1 VSAVSQPD
9 DLPPASERPVPRG
22 VAGVAPFRD
31 VHEYVAALHGLTG
44 VQIAAAIAERRDA
57 GLLDGGA
64 GDATELRVEAL
75 RRAAVF
81 DARLAGAQAAGIA
94 LPLAGAFDAWQL
106 ESDDRVVLGCLL
118 GAELSPAIARGFAR
132 LGGVTVETVAA
143 VLRAG
148 DAGVA
153 ELVARLAA
161 GTPVSRLALV
171 AIEGTG
177 PLLQR
182 RLVVAPRLLPLA
194 LGSRAVDAG
203 LGVELQRQRVAT
215 LAVDHADRAGYHA
228 LRGVLAR
235 DAALPVGVLVA
246 GRGGGAVAI
255 AADAALSLGRAALIV
270 RTIPAD
276 RAWCDAVA
284 REALLQ
290 HAAVIVDAGGQG
302 LPAPLVRRLMGLPV
316 PVAIA
321 CEAIEPALDGLPQL
335 RVELPAADAAA
346 REVLWRAAL
355 AGVTAEVD
363 ARTLADGAR
372 VGAAAITHAVA
383 HARLLADATGRTQL
397 TRGDLA
403 DGLAAAL
410 SLGPWPRSAGQLEP
424 IVPLAIAERLR
435 AIAARAGDG
444 MIALITGA
452 AGAGKTTM
460 GRALAGLL
468 GIDHVELDAGSTPP
482 VGLEAAFVAVDTGL
496 VVLTLV
502 NPPPSLAARLRRTR
516 GLVILSGER
525 EDDLDPALRRLVRLH
540 VALKPFGKEDRERLW
555 AAALPDLLAGHH
567 AELARDLELTGGQ
580 IVAIAR
586 AVTAVGEP
594 TIDAIRAAARRLS

>member
-1 VSAVSQPD
+1 VSTVSQSD

-22 VAGVAPFRD
+22 EAGVAPFGG
-31 VHEYVAALHGLTG
+31 VHEHLAALHGLTG
-44 VQIAAAIAERRDA
+44 VLIAAAIAERRDA
-57 GLLDGGA
+57 GLLDGGD
-64 GDATELRVEAL
+64 GDAAELRVEAL

-94 LPLAGAFDAWQL
+94 LPLAAAFDAWQL

-143 VLRAG
+143 LLRAG

-153 ELVARLAA
+153 ELLARLAA

-171 AIEGTG
+171 AVEGTG
-177 PLLQR
+177 PLLHR
-182 RLVVAPRLLPLA
+182 RLVVAPRLVPLA
-194 LGSRAVDAG
+194 LGSLAVDAT
-203 LGVELQRQRVAT
+203 LGVELQRRRVAT
-215 LAVDHADRAGYHA
+215 LAVDHADPAGYNA
-228 LRGVLAR
+228 LRSVLAR

-255 AADAALSLGRAALIV
+255 AADVALSLGRTALIV

-290 HAAVIVDAGGQG
+290 RAAVIVDADGHG

-321 CEAIEPALDGLPQL
+321 CDTVEPALDGLPQL
-335 RVELPAADAAA
+335 RVELPPADAAA

-355 AGVTAEVD
+355 AGVAAEVD
-363 ARTLADGAR
+363 ARTLAAGAR
-372 VGAAAITHAVA
+372 VGAAAIAHAVA

-403 DGLAAAL
+403 DGLAAVL

-424 IVPLAIAERLR
+424 IVPPAIAERLR
-435 AIAARAGDG
+435 AIAARADDG

-460 GRALAGLL
+460 GRALAAQL
-468 GIDHVELDAGSTPP
+468 GIDHVELDAGGTPP
-482 VGLEAAFVAVDTGL
+482 PSLEAALVAVDAGL

-502 NPPPSLAARLRRTR
+502 NAPSSLAARLRRTR
-516 GLVILSGER
+516 GVVLLAGER
-525 EDDLDPALRRLVRLH
+525 EDDLDPALRRLVRQH
-540 VALKPFGKEDRERLW
+540 VALRAFSKEDRERLW
-555 AAALPDLLAGHH
+555 AAALPGLPDDHH
-567 AELARDLELTGGQ
+567 AELARDHELTGGQ

-586 AVTAVGEP
+586 AVTAAGEP
-594 TIDAIRAAARRLS
+594 TVDAIRAAVRRLS